1 MLSSI
6 SMLSVARS
14 KPLEK
19 LTSVR
24 PLTTIFHPSMFLSLL
39 GQFSI
44 HLVTMIWAVQ
54 KSKAHLPPGYEPD
67 VDGKFKPGILNSVV
81 FLVSNV
87 QQVTVFVVNL
97 QGRPFMTG
105 FTENRPLMLSLI
117 ATFMLTFMFASESIP
132 GLNKYFQLVPFPSE
146 DFRNFIIKLLLADV
160 GLTFGF
166 DRLMKFI
173 FCRHIL
179 RASIE
184 GTTIWDFVRLARQV
198 GYVALLMYVFIGDS
212 GQWNEI
218 DSSMNNATNI
228 TMIGEL

>member
-1 MLSSI
+1 
-6 SMLSVARS
+6 MLSVSRS
-14 KPLEK
+14 KPLDK
-19 LTSVR
+19 LTSVK
-24 PLTTIFHPSMFLSLL
+24 PLTSIFHPSMFLSLL

-44 HLVTMIWAVQ
+44 HLITMILAVRR
-54 KSKAHLPPGYEPD
+54 SKLYLPPEYEPD
-67 VDGKFKPGILNSVV
+67 VDGQFKPGILNSVV

-105 FTENRPLMLSLI
+105 FTENRPLMMSLI

-132 GLNKYFQLVPFPSE
+132 GLNKYFQLVPFPDE
-146 DFRNFIIKLLLADV
+146 EFRNFIIKLLLADV

-179 RASIE
+179 WASVE
-184 GTTIWDFVRLARQV
+184 GTTIWDFLSLLRQI
-198 GYVALLMYVFIGDS
+198 GYVGILMYTFIGNSD
-212 GQWNEI
+212 QWEEGAEDLLTNL
-218 DSSMNNATNI
+218 TNI
-228 TMIGEL
+228 TSTGEL

>member
-1 MLSSI
+1 
-6 SMLSVARS
+6 MLSVARS

-24 PLTTIFHPSMFLSLL
+24 PLTSIFHPSMFLSLL

-44 HLVTMIWAVQ
+44 HLVTMIWAVR
-54 KSKAHLPPGYEPD
+54 KSKLHLPPGYEPD

-132 GLNKYFQLVPFPSE
+132 GLNKYFQLVPFPDE
-146 DFRNFIIKLLLADV
+146 EFRNFIIKLLLADV
-160 GLTFGF
+160 GLTFSF

-179 RASIE
+179 RASVE
-184 GTTIWDFVRLARQV
+184 GTTIWDFIKLARQV
-198 GYVALLMYVFIGDS
+198 GYVGLLMYLFIGS
-212 GQWNEI
+212 GDQWDELAN
-218 DSSMNNATNI
+218 DVHNMTNFSSV
-228 TMIGEL
+228 GEL